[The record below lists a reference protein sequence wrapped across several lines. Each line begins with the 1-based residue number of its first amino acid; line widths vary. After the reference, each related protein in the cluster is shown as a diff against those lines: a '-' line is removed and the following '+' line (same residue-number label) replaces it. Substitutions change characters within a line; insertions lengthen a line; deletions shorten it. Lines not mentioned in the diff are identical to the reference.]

1 MNHEE
6 VVGAEELHVDDMAT
20 PDVEKGSL
28 AVNTEDLQPT
38 VEEVPDEADDGIT
51 QHNEL
56 FVDEEPDAD
65 NDSSV
70 SRRGTGA
77 TNDVDDIKR
86 WTSVEEEEN
95 PFVAGS
101 YTDSPRHSFGGESD
115 AVSSH
120 VSDSNGE
127 QRMVD
132 GEDAGDSS
140 SHHEHED
147 DVFSD
152 NSPRSSMGSVSEADK
167 QKISPA
173 KNRSARVSDIPQFE
187 QDEGFVPTVRGTP
200 RPPFRSP
207 SSVQALQM
215 SSPPASAIGS
225 PRSSRRTPRPTVS
238 RLGSPSVS
246 AHYSYKKTPPRFKR
260 NTPPLVLLHVT
271 VMPSRWPWGHVLDN
285 AHPNEL
291 SSEGKTL
298 WDSWR
303 QLQGLTGDTIADRGI
318 LLPHPQNDYEVLEE
332 RLLETLELPLRRR
345 ARILECGH
353 YLGPANEMALAEEI
367 ESEDEENYDEKP
379 SARQSLAEKTHWC
392 KTCHSNIRYDS
403 LGTGKVFRVK
413 VYASNGLMRAG
424 AWGACWKEMERVDVE
439 LEPII
444 DAKLQE
450 ELVHLAAEQER
461 ILDMEE
467 EAAADAAAAAVDEEL
482 QLREEAE
489 QAFVSDQVEAEPQ
502 REMTAEPSSPFV
514 DDRQTVDE
522 ERLRE
527 IYGHSPP
534 PHDEGS
540 TVPPQHSEF
549 AGPRDSPPSPSVEA
563 LERHEERHEERHGEQ
578 KGINESASLPELFLE
593 AVKVFLQDQKNL
605 MIGLLSLLVLML
617 AARSGGSQDRPSSG
631 NRIVPEPM
639 AQASVETQVEPLSQ
653 ANMGK
658 PVDAAWAATEVT
670 HQPSMPTPTD
680 ACAACARA
688 LEVAEMSLK
697 NVPTSTVELVSTF
710 TLEALTTVTETMFET
725 VTVETVPTK
734 AAVIEE
740 AVPEEQSVDDSG
752 AQAEDMAADLVEE
765 L

>member
-20 PDVEKGSL
+20 PDM

-38 VEEVPDEADDGIT
+38 VEEVPDEADDGT
-51 QHNEL
+51 AQQNEY

-65 NDSSV
+65 NEESV

-77 TNDVDDIKR
+77 TNDVDDVKH
-86 WTSVEEEEN
+86 WPSVVGEGKK

-101 YTDSPRHSFGGESD
+101 YTDSPRQSFGGESE
-115 AVSSH
+115 AGLSH

-127 QRMVD
+127 QHMVD

-167 QKISPA
+167 QKISSA
-173 KNRSARVSDIPQFE
+173 KNRSTRVSDIPQFE
-187 QDEGFVPTVRGTP
+187 QDEGFVPTVRDTP

-215 SSPPASAIGS
+215 SSPPASVIGS

-246 AHYSYKKTPPRFKR
+246 AHYSSKKTPPRFKR

-303 QLQGLTGDTIADRGI
+303 QLQGRTGDTIADRGI

-353 YLGPANEMALAEEI
+353 YLGPANEMALAEDV

-424 AWGACWKEMERVDVE
+424 AWEACWKEMERVDVE

-489 QAFVSDQVEAEPQ
+489 QAFVSDQVEASPQ
-502 REMTAEPSSPFV
+502 RETTAKPSSPFV
-514 DDRQTVDE
+514 DDGQTVEEEEE

-534 PHDEGS
+534 PHDESS
-540 TVPPQHSEF
+540 TVPPHHSEF
-549 AGPRDSPPSPSVEA
+549 AGPRGSPPSPPSVEA
-563 LERHEERHEERHGEQ
+563 LERHEEQ
-578 KGINESASLPELFLE
+578 KGINKSASLPELFLE

-617 AARSGGSQDRPSSG
+617 AAKSGGSQDRPSSG
-631 NRIVPEPM
+631 NMIVPESL
-639 AQASVETQVEPLSQ
+639 AQASVETQVEPQSQ
-653 ANMGK
+653 ENMGK

-670 HQPSMPTPTD
+670 HQPSMPPATTD

-688 LEVAEMSLK
+688 LEAAEMSLK
-697 NVPTSTVELVSTF
+697 NIPTSTVELVSTF
-710 TLEALTTVTETMFET
+710 TQEAFTTVTETIFET
-725 VTVETVPTK
+725 ITVETVPTK
-734 AAVIEE
+734 TAVIEE
-740 AVPEEQSVDDSG
+740 AVLEEQSVDDAG
-752 AQAEDMAADLVEE
+752 AQAEDIAADVVEE

>member
-1 MNHEE
+1 MDHEE
-6 VVGAEELHVDDMAT
+6 AVGAEELHVDDMAT

-38 VEEVPDEADDGIT
+38 VEEVPDEADDGTT
-51 QHNEL
+51 QNNES

-65 NDSSV
+65 NEESV

-77 TNDVDDIKR
+77 TNGVDDTKR
-86 WTSVEEEEN
+86 GPSVEEEEK
-95 PFVAGS
+95 PFVAAGS
-101 YTDSPRHSFGGESD
+101 YTDSPRQSFGGEYE
-115 AVSSH
+115 AGSSH
-120 VSDSNGE
+120 VSGSNGE
-127 QRMVD
+127 QLMVD

-173 KNRSARVSDIPQFE
+173 KNRSTRVSDIPQFE

-215 SSPPASAIGS
+215 SSPPASVVGS

-246 AHYSYKKTPPRFKR
+246 AHYSSKKTPPRFKR

-285 AHPNEL
+285 AHPSEL

-303 QLQGLTGDTIADRGI
+303 QLQGRTGDTIADRGI

-353 YLGPANEMALAEEI
+353 YLGPANEMALAEDV

-379 SARQSLAEKTHWC
+379 SARQSLVEKTHWC
-392 KTCHSNIRYDS
+392 KTCHSNIRYDL

-489 QAFVSDQVEAEPQ
+489 QAFVSDQVEASPQ
-502 REMTAEPSSPFV
+502 RDMTAEPNSPFV
-514 DDRQTVDE
+514 DDRQTADE

-527 IYGHSPP
+527 IYGHGPP
-534 PHDEGS
+534 PHDESS
-540 TVPPQHSEF
+540 TVSPQHSEF
-549 AGPRDSPPSPSVEA
+549 AGPRESPPSSSVEA
-563 LERHEERHEERHGEQ
+563 LERNEERHEEQ

-631 NRIVPEPM
+631 NMIVPESM
-639 AQASVETQVEPLSQ
+639 AQASVETRVEPLSQ

-658 PVDAAWAATEVT
+658 PVDGAWAATEVT
-670 HQPSMPTPTD
+670 HQQSMPAPTD

-710 TLEALTTVTETMFET
+710 TLEAFTTTVTETMFET

-734 AAVIEE
+734 AAVIEDV
-740 AVPEEQSVDDSG
+740 VPEEQSVDDSG
-752 AQAEDMAADLVEE
+752 ARTEDDIAAGLVEE